1 MKNKVAILI
10 PTKNRS
16 DFLIRQLKYYAS
28 VDSVHPI
35 YIGDSSDENDKEK
48 ILSIIN
54 ATLYCFPKIL
64 IIQEKTAQK
73 L

>member
-1 MKNKVAILI
+1 MKNRVAILI

-35 YIGDSSDENDKEK
+35 YIETQVGKGEREN
-48 ILSIIN
+48 S
-54 ATLYCFPKIL
+54 T
-64 IIQEKTAQK
+64 
-73 L
+73 